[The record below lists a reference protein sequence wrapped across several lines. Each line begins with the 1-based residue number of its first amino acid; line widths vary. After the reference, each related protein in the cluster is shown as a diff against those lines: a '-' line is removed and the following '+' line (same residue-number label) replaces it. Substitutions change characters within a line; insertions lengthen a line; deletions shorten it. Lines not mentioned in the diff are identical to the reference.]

1 MNAKEFVERFIM
13 HDCLIDAMS
22 VDDGNATV
30 TMTIDFAFWMQK
42 GYRDG
47 DPETGLLAVTFRNVT
62 KLECPDELPFGD
74 ISILRVT
81 EEEGSLRFAIMNDMT
96 DDYYDLL
103 IKAESIEVNTTG
115 AIGDG
120 SF

>member
-13 HDCLIDAMS
+13 HDSLIDAMS

-42 GYRDG
+42 GYCEG

-96 DDYYDLL
+96 DDYYNLL
-103 IKAESIEVNTTG
+103 IKAESIEVNTM
-115 AIGDG
+115 
-120 SF
+120 